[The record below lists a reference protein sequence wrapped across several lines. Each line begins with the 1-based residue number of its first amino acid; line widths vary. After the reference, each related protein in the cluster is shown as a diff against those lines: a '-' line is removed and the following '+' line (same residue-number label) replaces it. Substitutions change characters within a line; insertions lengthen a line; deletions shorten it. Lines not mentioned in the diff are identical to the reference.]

1 MSESFKLS
9 EELPQVANRLPLGL
23 FIHSFEE
30 STFCFFLSDETCKMQ
45 NKEPRPVTSFWPSY
59 EDSLSELVE
68 LAQDIEELEIDKN
81 QIAAKLRKIREGRA
95 KRAH

>member
-1 MSESFKLS
+1 
-9 EELPQVANRLPLGL
+9 
-23 FIHSFEE
+23 
-30 STFCFFLSDETCKMQ
+30 MQ

-81 QIAAKLRKIREGRA
+81 QIAAKLRKIREG
-95 KRAH
+95 